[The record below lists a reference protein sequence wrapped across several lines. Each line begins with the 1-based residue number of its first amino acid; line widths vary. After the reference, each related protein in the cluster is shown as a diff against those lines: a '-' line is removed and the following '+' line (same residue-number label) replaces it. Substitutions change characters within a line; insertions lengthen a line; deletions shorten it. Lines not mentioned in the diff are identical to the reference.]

1 MAIKIIASARKFIAS
16 LTGSD
21 KSLTGK
27 VNLNIIISF
36 GLRAI
41 SVASA
46 FLTVS
51 FSLKLLDT
59 NKYGIWLA
67 ISSTVSW
74 ISVLDIGLANGLRN
88 KIAEYFALKDYAS
101 SKVDVSSTYA
111 ILLMIMVPVMV
122 IFCAI
127 APFVNWNS
135 VFNTHLDEHELMY
148 TLIAVFIGL
157 ALQFVLKPIASILQG
172 DQKIHKANQI
182 ALVCNVSPLIPIIVG
197 AKYLKGSI
205 LFLAMAQT
213 MLPVLVM
220 LIYSIVLFSKGYKN
234 ISPSIKSVDL
244 KKSRSLFGL
253 SFAFFIVQIARVFI
267 LSTTEII
274 ITRNFGGSYVTIY
287 NLLFRYY
294 SVAGIVLY
302 IVLATY
308 WSAFTNAF
316 ALNDLEWV
324 KVSIR
329 KLLKMAFAFTGII
342 IVQFLLIKPVF
353 HIWVGDKVPV
363 PMSTSISMAIYFIL
377 CLFTDTLVIVI
388 NGSGRMRIQSIV
400 TMITAL
406 LHIPVVLFLIRYYHM
421 GLNAIVY
428 ATSIWVII
436 QGIMW
441 RREIGVIMRQSE
453 LRAAAA
459 GVKEADKLQT
469 N

>member
-1 MAIKIIASARKFIAS
+1 MANKIIQSAKKYISS
-16 LTGSD
+16 LTGSSD
-21 KSLTGK
+21 DSLTGK
-27 VNLNIIISF
+27 VNFNIFVSF
-36 GLRAI
+36 ALRAI

-88 KIAEYFALKDYAS
+88 KIAEYFALNDYRS
-101 SKVDVSSTYA
+101 SKIDVSSTYA
-111 ILLMIMVPVMV
+111 ILLLIMVPVML

-135 VFNTHLDEHELMY
+135 VFRTHLDEQELLY
-148 TLIAVFIGL
+148 TLIAVFVGL
-157 ALQFVLKPIASILQG
+157 ALQFVLKPIASVLQG

-182 ALVCNVSPLIPIIVG
+182 ALVCNVSPLIPIIIG

-205 LFLAMAQT
+205 LFLALAQT
-213 MLPVLVM
+213 MLPVVVM
-220 LIYSIVLFSKGYKN
+220 LIYSIVLFSGGYKN
-234 ISPSIKSVDL
+234 ISPSLKNVDL
-244 KKSRSLFGL
+244 KKSKALFGL

-274 ITRNFGGSYVTIY
+274 ITRNFGGSYVTVY

-294 SVAGIVLY
+294 GVAGMILY
-302 IVLATY
+302 IVLASY

-316 ALNDLEWV
+316 ALNDLDWV
-324 KVSIR
+324 RTSMR
-329 KLLKMAFAFTGII
+329 KLVKMASMFTGII
-342 IVQFLLIKPVF
+342 VLQFLLIKPVF
-353 HIWVGDKVPV
+353 HLWVGDKVPV
-363 PMSTSISMAIYFIL
+363 PLSTSISMALYFIF

-400 TMITAL
+400 TMITAI

-421 GLNAIVY
+421 GLNSIIY
-428 ATSIWVII
+428 ATSLWVVI

-441 RREIGVIMRQSE
+441 RREISVIMHHSE
-453 LRAAAA
+453 LRASAVAADN
-459 GVKEADKLQT
+459 AD
-469 N
+469 

>member
-1 MAIKIIASARKFIAS
+1 MASKIIQSAKKYISS
-16 LTGSD
+16 LTGSSD
-21 KSLTGK
+21 DSLTGK
-27 VNLNIIISF
+27 VNFNIFVSF
-36 GLRAI
+36 ALRAI

-88 KIAEYFALKDYAS
+88 KIAEYFALKDYKS
-101 SKVDVSSTYA
+101 SKIDVSSTYA
-111 ILLMIMVPVMV
+111 ILLLIMVPVML

-127 APFVNWNS
+127 APFINWNS
-135 VFNTHLDEHELMY
+135 VFRTHLDEKELLY
-148 TLIAVFIGL
+148 TLIVVFVGL
-157 ALQFVLKPIASILQG
+157 ALQFVLKPIASVLQG

-182 ALVCNVSPLIPIIVG
+182 ALVCNVSPLVPIIIG

-213 MLPVLVM
+213 MLPVVVM
-220 LIYSIVLFSKGYKN
+220 LIYSIVLFSGGYKN
-234 ISPSIKSVDL
+234 ISPSLKNVDL
-244 KKSRSLFGL
+244 KKSKALFGL

-294 SVAGIVLY
+294 GVAGMILY
-302 IVLATY
+302 IVLASY

-316 ALNDLEWV
+316 ALNDLDWV
-324 KVSIR
+324 RTSMR
-329 KLLKMAFAFTGII
+329 KLIRMAFMFTGI
-342 IVQFLLIKPVF
+342 VVLQFLLIKPVF
-353 HIWVGDKVPV
+353 HLWVGDKVPV
-363 PMSTSISMAIYFIL
+363 PMSTSISMALYFIF

-400 TMITAL
+400 TMITAV

-421 GLNAIVY
+421 GLNSIIY
-428 ATSIWVII
+428 ATSLWVVI

-441 RREIGVIMRQSE
+441 RREISVIMHQSE
-453 LRAAAA
+453 LRAAAVA
-459 GVKEADKLQT
+459 NDAD
-469 N
+469 

>member
-1 MAIKIIASARKFIAS
+1 MASKIIQSAKKYISS
-16 LTGSD
+16 LTGSSD
-21 KSLTGK
+21 DSLTGK
-27 VNLNIIISF
+27 VNFNIFVSF
-36 GLRAI
+36 ALRAI

-88 KIAEYFALKDYAS
+88 KIAEYFALKDYKS
-101 SKVDVSSTYA
+101 SKIDVSSTYA
-111 ILLMIMVPVMV
+111 ILLLIMVPVML

-127 APFVNWNS
+127 APFINWNS
-135 VFNTHLDEHELMY
+135 VFRTHLDEKELLY
-148 TLIAVFIGL
+148 TLIVVFVGL
-157 ALQFVLKPIASILQG
+157 ALQFVLKPIASVLQG

-182 ALVCNVSPLIPIIVG
+182 ALVCNVSPLVPIIIG

-213 MLPVLVM
+213 MLPVVVM
-220 LIYSIVLFSKGYKN
+220 LIYSIVLFSGGYKN
-234 ISPSIKSVDL
+234 ISPSLKNVDL
-244 KKSRSLFGL
+244 KKSRALFGL

-294 SVAGIVLY
+294 GVAGMILY
-302 IVLATY
+302 IVLASY

-316 ALNDLEWV
+316 ALNDLDWV
-324 KVSIR
+324 RTSMR
-329 KLLKMAFAFTGII
+329 KLIRMAFMFTGI
-342 IVQFLLIKPVF
+342 VVLQFLLIKPVF
-353 HIWVGDKVPV
+353 HLWVGDKVPV
-363 PMSTSISMAIYFIL
+363 PMSTSISMALYFIF

-400 TMITAL
+400 TMITAV
-406 LHIPVVLFLIRYYHM
+406 LHIPVVLFLIKYYHM
-421 GLNAIVY
+421 GLNSIIY
-428 ATSIWVII
+428 ATSLWVVI

-441 RREIGVIMRQSE
+441 RREISVIMHQSE
-453 LRAAAA
+453 LRAAAVA
-459 GVKEADKLQT
+459 NDAD
-469 N
+469 

>member
-1 MAIKIIASARKFIAS
+1 MANKIIQSAKKYISS
-16 LTGSD
+16 LTGSTD
-21 KSLTGK
+21 DSLTGK
-27 VNLNIIISF
+27 VNFNIFVSF

-41 SVASA
+41 SVAAA

-88 KIAEYFALKDYAS
+88 KIAEYFALKDYQS

-111 ILLMIMVPVMV
+111 ILLLIMVPVML

-127 APFVNWNS
+127 APFVNWNN
-135 VFNTHLDEHELMY
+135 VFRTHLDEQELLY
-148 TLIAVFIGL
+148 TLIVVFVGL

-182 ALVCNVSPLIPIIVG
+182 ALVCNVSPLIPIIIG

-205 LFLAMAQT
+205 LFLALAQT
-213 MLPVLVM
+213 MLPVVVM
-220 LIYSIVLFSKGYKN
+220 LIYSIVLFSRRYSN
-234 ISPSIKSVDL
+234 ISPSLKNVDL
-244 KKSRSLFGL
+244 KKSKALFGL

-274 ITRNFGGSYVTIY
+274 ITRSFGGSYVTIY

-294 SVAGIVLY
+294 GVAGMVLY
-302 IVLATY
+302 IVLASY

-324 KVSIR
+324 RTSMR
-329 KLLKMAFAFTGII
+329 KLLRMAAMFTGI
-342 IVQFLLIKPVF
+342 VALQFLLVKPVF
-353 HIWVGDKVPV
+353 HLWVGDKVPV
-363 PMSTSISMAIYFIL
+363 PMSTSISMALYFIF

-400 TMITAL
+400 TMITAI

-421 GLNAIVY
+421 GLNSIVY
-428 ATSIWVII
+428 ATSLWVVI

-441 RREIGVIMRQSE
+441 RREIIVIMRQNE
-453 LRAAAA
+453 LRAAA
-459 GVKEADKLQT
+459 VNNPD
-469 N
+469 

>member
-1 MAIKIIASARKFIAS
+1 MTNKIIQSAKKYISS
-16 LTGSD
+16 LTGGSD
-21 KSLTGK
+21 DSLTGK
-27 VNLNIIISF
+27 VNFNIFVSF
-36 GLRAI
+36 ALRAI

-88 KIAEYFALKDYAS
+88 KIAEYFALKDYKS

-111 ILLMIMVPVMV
+111 ILLLIMVPVML
-122 IFCAI
+122 IFCVI

-135 VFNTHLDEHELMY
+135 VFRTHLDEQELLY
-148 TLIAVFIGL
+148 TLIVVFVGL
-157 ALQFVLKPIASILQG
+157 ALQFVLKPIASVLQG

-182 ALVCNVSPLIPIIVG
+182 ALVCNVSPLIPIIIG

-205 LFLAMAQT
+205 LFLALAQT
-213 MLPVLVM
+213 MLPVVVM
-220 LIYSIVLFSKGYKN
+220 LIYSIVLFSRTYSN
-234 ISPSIKSVDL
+234 ISPSIKNVDL
-244 KKSRSLFGL
+244 KKSRALFGL

-294 SVAGIVLY
+294 GVAGMVLY
-302 IVLATY
+302 IVLASY

-324 KVSIR
+324 RTSMR
-329 KLLKMAFAFTGII
+329 KLLRMAAMFTGIVV
-342 IVQFLLIKPVF
+342 VQFLLIKPVF
-353 HIWVGDKVPV
+353 HLWVGDKVPV
-363 PMSTSISMAIYFIL
+363 PMSTSISMALYFIFS
-377 CLFTDTLVIVI
+377 LFTDTLVIVI
-388 NGSGRMRIQSIV
+388 NGSGRMRVQSIV
-400 TMITAL
+400 TMITAI
-406 LHIPVVLFLIRYYHM
+406 LHIPVVLFLIKYYHM
-421 GLNAIVY
+421 GLNSIIY
-428 ATSIWVII
+428 ATSLWVVI

-441 RREIGVIMRQSE
+441 RREISVIMHQSE

-459 GVKEADKLQT
+459 NADQQHS
-469 N
+469 

>member
-1 MAIKIIASARKFIAS
+1 MASKIIQSAKKYISS
-16 LTGSD
+16 LTGSSD
-21 KSLTGK
+21 DSLTGK
-27 VNLNIIISF
+27 VNFNIFVSF
-36 GLRAI
+36 ALRAI

-88 KIAEYFALKDYAS
+88 KIAEYFALKDYKS
-101 SKVDVSSTYA
+101 SKIDVSSTYA
-111 ILLMIMVPVMV
+111 ILLLIMVPVML

-127 APFVNWNS
+127 APFINWNN
-135 VFNTHLDEHELMY
+135 VFRTHLDEKELLY
-148 TLIAVFIGL
+148 TLIVVFVGL
-157 ALQFVLKPIASILQG
+157 ALQFVLKPIASVLQG

-182 ALVCNVSPLIPIIVG
+182 ALVCNVSPLVPIIIG

-213 MLPVLVM
+213 MLPVVVM
-220 LIYSIVLFSKGYKN
+220 LIYSIVLFSGGYKN
-234 ISPSIKSVDL
+234 ISPSLKNVDL
-244 KKSRSLFGL
+244 KKSKALFGL

-294 SVAGIVLY
+294 GVAGMILY
-302 IVLATY
+302 IVLASY

-316 ALNDLEWV
+316 ALNDLDWV
-324 KVSIR
+324 RTSMR
-329 KLLKMAFAFTGII
+329 KLIRMAFMFTGI
-342 IVQFLLIKPVF
+342 VVLQFLLIKPVF
-353 HIWVGDKVPV
+353 HLWVGDKVPV
-363 PMSTSISMAIYFIL
+363 PMSTSISMALYFIF

-400 TMITAL
+400 TMITAV

-421 GLNAIVY
+421 GLNSIIY
-428 ATSIWVII
+428 ATSLWVVI

-441 RREIGVIMRQSE
+441 RREISVIMHQSE
-453 LRAAAA
+453 LRAAAVA
-459 GVKEADKLQT
+459 ANDAD
-469 N
+469 

>member
-1 MAIKIIASARKFIAS
+1 MASKIIQSAKKYISS
-16 LTGSD
+16 LTGSSD
-21 KSLTGK
+21 DSLTGK
-27 VNLNIIISF
+27 VNFNIFVSF
-36 GLRAI
+36 ALRAI

-88 KIAEYFALKDYAS
+88 KIAEYFALKDYKS
-101 SKVDVSSTYA
+101 SKIDVSSTYA
-111 ILLMIMVPVMV
+111 ILLLIMVPVML

-127 APFVNWNS
+127 APFINWNN
-135 VFNTHLDEHELMY
+135 VFRTHLDEKELLY
-148 TLIAVFIGL
+148 TLIVVFVGL
-157 ALQFVLKPIASILQG
+157 ALQFVLKPIASVLQG

-182 ALVCNVSPLIPIIVG
+182 ALVCNVSPLIPIIIG

-213 MLPVLVM
+213 MLPVVVM
-220 LIYSIVLFSKGYKN
+220 LIYSIVLFSGGYKN
-234 ISPSIKSVDL
+234 ISPSLKNVDL
-244 KKSRSLFGL
+244 KKSKALFGL

-294 SVAGIVLY
+294 GVAGMILY
-302 IVLATY
+302 IVLASY

-316 ALNDLEWV
+316 ALNDLDWV
-324 KVSIR
+324 RTSMR
-329 KLLKMAFAFTGII
+329 KLIRMAFMFTGI
-342 IVQFLLIKPVF
+342 VVLQFLLIKPVF
-353 HIWVGDKVPV
+353 HLWVGDKVPV
-363 PMSTSISMAIYFIL
+363 PMSTSISMALYFIF

-400 TMITAL
+400 TMITAV

-421 GLNAIVY
+421 GLNSIIY
-428 ATSIWVII
+428 ATSLWVVI

-441 RREIGVIMRQSE
+441 RREISVIMHQSE
-453 LRAAAA
+453 LRAAAVA
-459 GVKEADKLQT
+459 NDAD
-469 N
+469 

>member
-1 MAIKIIASARKFIAS
+1 MASKIIQSAKKYISS
-16 LTGSD
+16 LTGSSD
-21 KSLTGK
+21 DSLTGK
-27 VNLNIIISF
+27 VNFNIFVSF
-36 GLRAI
+36 ALRAI

-88 KIAEYFALKDYAS
+88 KIAEYFALKDYKS
-101 SKVDVSSTYA
+101 SKIDVSSTYA
-111 ILLMIMVPVMV
+111 ILLLIMVPVML

-127 APFVNWNS
+127 APFINWNN
-135 VFNTHLDEHELMY
+135 VFRTHLDEKELLY
-148 TLIAVFIGL
+148 TLIVVFVGL
-157 ALQFVLKPIASILQG
+157 ALQFVLKPIASVLQG

-182 ALVCNVSPLIPIIVG
+182 ALVCNVSPLIPIIIG

-213 MLPVLVM
+213 MLPVVVM
-220 LIYSIVLFSKGYKN
+220 LIYSIVLFSGGYKN
-234 ISPSIKSVDL
+234 ISPSLKNVDL
-244 KKSRSLFGL
+244 KKSRALFGL

-294 SVAGIVLY
+294 GVAGMILY
-302 IVLATY
+302 IVLASY

-316 ALNDLEWV
+316 ALNDLDWV
-324 KVSIR
+324 RTSMR
-329 KLLKMAFAFTGII
+329 KLIRMAFMFTGI
-342 IVQFLLIKPVF
+342 VVLQFLLIKPVF
-353 HIWVGDKVPV
+353 HLWVGDKVPV
-363 PMSTSISMAIYFIL
+363 PMSTSISMALYFIF

-400 TMITAL
+400 TMITAV

-421 GLNAIVY
+421 GLNSIIY
-428 ATSIWVII
+428 ATSLWVVI

-441 RREIGVIMRQSE
+441 RREISVIMHQSE
-453 LRAAAA
+453 LRAAAVA
-459 GVKEADKLQT
+459 NDAD
-469 N
+469 

>member
-1 MAIKIIASARKFIAS
+1 MAIKIIESAKNYISS
-16 LTGSD
+16 LTSTD

-27 VNLNIIISF
+27 VNFNIIVSF
-36 GLRAI
+36 ALRAI
-41 SVASA
+41 SVVSA

-88 KIAEYFALKDYAS
+88 KIAEYFALQDYKS

-111 ILLMIMVPVMV
+111 ILLLIMVPIMLL
-122 IFCAI
+122 FCVI
-127 APFVNWNS
+127 APFINWNS
-135 VFNTHLDEHELMY
+135 VFNTHLDDRELLY
-148 TLIAVFIGL
+148 TLIVVFLGL
-157 ALQFVLKPIASILQG
+157 AMQFVLKPIASILQG

-182 ALVCNVSPLIPIIVG
+182 ALVCNVSPLIPIIIG

-205 LFLAMAQT
+205 LFLAIAQT
-213 MLPVLVM
+213 MLPVVVM
-220 LIYSIVLFSKGYKN
+220 LVYSVIFFSREYKN
-234 ISPSIKSVDL
+234 ISPSLKSIDL

-274 ITRNFGGSYVTIY
+274 ITRSFGGSFVTIY

-294 SVAGIVLY
+294 SVAGIILY

-324 KVSIR
+324 RASIR
-329 KLLKMAFAFTGII
+329 KLLKMAFMFTGII
-342 IVQFLLIKPVF
+342 IVQFILIKPVF
-353 HIWVGDKVPV
+353 HIWVGDQVPV
-363 PMSTSISMAIYFIL
+363 PQSTSISMAVYFIL

-388 NGSGRMRIQSIV
+388 NGSGRMRIQSVV
-400 TMITAL
+400 TMITAI
-406 LHIPVVLFLIRYYHM
+406 LHIPVVLFLIRHYHM
-421 GLNAIVY
+421 GLNSIVY
-428 ATSIWVII
+428 ATSLWVVI

-441 RREIGVIMRQSE
+441 RREIGIIMRESE
-453 LRAAAA
+453 LKAAATP
-459 GVKEADKLQT
+459 EHIS
-469 N
+469 

>member
-1 MAIKIIASARKFIAS
+1 MASKIIQSAKKYISS
-16 LTGSD
+16 LTGSSD
-21 KSLTGK
+21 DSLTGK
-27 VNLNIIISF
+27 VNFNIFVSF
-36 GLRAI
+36 ALRAI

-88 KIAEYFALKDYAS
+88 KIAEYFALKDYKS
-101 SKVDVSSTYA
+101 SKIDVSSTYA
-111 ILLMIMVPVMV
+111 ILLLIMVPVML

-127 APFVNWNS
+127 APFINWNS
-135 VFNTHLDEHELMY
+135 VFRTHLDEKELLY
-148 TLIAVFIGL
+148 TLIVVFVGL
-157 ALQFVLKPIASILQG
+157 ALQFVLKPIASVLQG

-182 ALVCNVSPLIPIIVG
+182 ALVCNVSPLVPIIIG

-213 MLPVLVM
+213 MLPVVVM
-220 LIYSIVLFSKGYKN
+220 LIYSIVLFSGGYKN
-234 ISPSIKSVDL
+234 ISPSLKNVDL
-244 KKSRSLFGL
+244 KKSKALFGL

-294 SVAGIVLY
+294 GVAGMILY
-302 IVLATY
+302 IVLASY

-316 ALNDLEWV
+316 ALNDLDWV
-324 KVSIR
+324 RTSMR
-329 KLLKMAFAFTGII
+329 KLIRMACMFTGI
-342 IVQFLLIKPVF
+342 VVLQFLLIKPVF
-353 HIWVGDKVPV
+353 HLWVGDKVPV
-363 PMSTSISMAIYFIL
+363 PMSTSISMALYFIF

-400 TMITAL
+400 TMITAV

-421 GLNAIVY
+421 GLNSIIY
-428 ATSIWVII
+428 ATSLWVVI

-441 RREIGVIMRQSE
+441 RREISVIMHQSE
-453 LRAAAA
+453 LRAAAVA
-459 GVKEADKLQT
+459 NDAD
-469 N
+469 

>member
-1 MAIKIIASARKFIAS
+1 MASKIIQSAKKYISS
-16 LTGSD
+16 LTGSSD
-21 KSLTGK
+21 DSLTGK
-27 VNLNIIISF
+27 VNFNIFVSF
-36 GLRAI
+36 ALRAI

-88 KIAEYFALKDYAS
+88 KIAEYFALKDYKS
-101 SKVDVSSTYA
+101 SKIDVSSTYA
-111 ILLMIMVPVMV
+111 ILLLIMVPVML

-127 APFVNWNS
+127 APFINWNN
-135 VFNTHLDEHELMY
+135 VFRTHLDEKELLY
-148 TLIAVFIGL
+148 TLIVVFVGL
-157 ALQFVLKPIASILQG
+157 ALQFVLKPIASVLQG

-182 ALVCNVSPLIPIIVG
+182 ALVCNVSPLVPIIIG

-213 MLPVLVM
+213 MLPVVVM
-220 LIYSIVLFSKGYKN
+220 LIYSIVLFSGGYKN
-234 ISPSIKSVDL
+234 ISPSLKNVDL
-244 KKSRSLFGL
+244 KKSKALFGL

-294 SVAGIVLY
+294 GVAGMILY
-302 IVLATY
+302 IVLASY

-316 ALNDLEWV
+316 ALNDLDWV
-324 KVSIR
+324 RTSMR
-329 KLLKMAFAFTGII
+329 KLIRMACMFTGI
-342 IVQFLLIKPVF
+342 VVLQFLLIKPVF
-353 HIWVGDKVPV
+353 HLWVGDKVPV
-363 PMSTSISMAIYFIL
+363 PMSTSISMALYFIF

-400 TMITAL
+400 TMITAV

-421 GLNAIVY
+421 GLNSIIY
-428 ATSIWVII
+428 ATSLWVVI

-441 RREIGVIMRQSE
+441 RREISVIMHQSE
-453 LRAAAA
+453 LRAAAVA
-459 GVKEADKLQT
+459 NDAD
-469 N
+469 

>member
-1 MAIKIIASARKFIAS
+1 MASKIIQSAKKYISS
-16 LTGSD
+16 LTGSSD
-21 KSLTGK
+21 DSLTGK
-27 VNLNIIISF
+27 VNFNIFVSF
-36 GLRAI
+36 ALRAI

-88 KIAEYFALKDYAS
+88 KIAEYFALKDYKS
-101 SKVDVSSTYA
+101 SKIDVSSTYA
-111 ILLMIMVPVMV
+111 ILLLIMVPVML
-122 IFCAI
+122 IFCVI
-127 APFVNWNS
+127 APFINWNS
-135 VFNTHLDEHELMY
+135 VFRTHLDEKELLY
-148 TLIAVFIGL
+148 TLIVVFVGL
-157 ALQFVLKPIASILQG
+157 ALQFVLKPIASVLQG

-182 ALVCNVSPLIPIIVG
+182 ALVCNVSPLVPIIIG

-213 MLPVLVM
+213 MLPVVVM
-220 LIYSIVLFSKGYKN
+220 LIYSIVLFSGGYKN
-234 ISPSIKSVDL
+234 ISPSLKNVDL
-244 KKSRSLFGL
+244 KKSRALFGL

-294 SVAGIVLY
+294 GVAGMILY
-302 IVLATY
+302 IVLASY

-324 KVSIR
+324 RTSMR
-329 KLLKMAFAFTGII
+329 KLIKMAFMFTGIVI
-342 IVQFLLIKPVF
+342 LQFLLIKPVF
-353 HIWVGDKVPV
+353 HLWVGDKVPV
-363 PMSTSISMAIYFIL
+363 PMSTSISMALYFIF

-400 TMITAL
+400 TMITAV

-421 GLNAIVY
+421 GLNSIIY
-428 ATSIWVII
+428 ATSLWVVI

-441 RREIGVIMRQSE
+441 RREISVIMHQSE
-453 LRAAAA
+453 LRAAAVA
-459 GVKEADKLQT
+459 NDAD
-469 N
+469 

>member
-1 MAIKIIASARKFIAS
+1 MASKIIQSAKKYISS
-16 LTGSD
+16 LTGSSD
-21 KSLTGK
+21 DSLTGK
-27 VNLNIIISF
+27 VNFNIFVSF
-36 GLRAI
+36 ALRAI

-88 KIAEYFALKDYAS
+88 KIAEYFALKDYKS
-101 SKVDVSSTYA
+101 SKIDVSSTYA
-111 ILLMIMVPVMV
+111 ILLLIMVPVML

-127 APFVNWNS
+127 APFINWNS
-135 VFNTHLDEHELMY
+135 VFRTHLDEKELLY
-148 TLIAVFIGL
+148 TLIVVFVGL
-157 ALQFVLKPIASILQG
+157 ALQFVLKPIASVLQG

-182 ALVCNVSPLIPIIVG
+182 ALVCNVSPLVPIIIG

-213 MLPVLVM
+213 MLPVVVM
-220 LIYSIVLFSKGYKN
+220 LIYSIVLFSGGYKN
-234 ISPSIKSVDL
+234 ISPSLKNVDL
-244 KKSRSLFGL
+244 KKSRALFGL

-294 SVAGIVLY
+294 GVAGMILY
-302 IVLATY
+302 IVLASY

-316 ALNDLEWV
+316 ALNDLDWV
-324 KVSIR
+324 RTSMR
-329 KLLKMAFAFTGII
+329 KLIRMAFMFTGI
-342 IVQFLLIKPVF
+342 VVLQFLLIKPVF
-353 HIWVGDKVPV
+353 HLWVGDKVPV
-363 PMSTSISMAIYFIL
+363 PMSTSISMPLYFIF

-400 TMITAL
+400 TMITAV
-406 LHIPVVLFLIRYYHM
+406 LHIPVVLFLIKYYHM
-421 GLNAIVY
+421 GLNSIIY
-428 ATSIWVII
+428 ATSLWVVI

-441 RREIGVIMRQSE
+441 RREISVIMHQSE
-453 LRAAAA
+453 LRAAAVA
-459 GVKEADKLQT
+459 NDAD
-469 N
+469 

>member
-1 MAIKIIASARKFIAS
+1 MASKIIQSAKKYISS
-16 LTGSD
+16 LTGSSD
-21 KSLTGK
+21 DSLTGK
-27 VNLNIIISF
+27 VNFNIFVSF
-36 GLRAI
+36 ALRAI

-88 KIAEYFALKDYAS
+88 KIAEYFALKDYKS
-101 SKVDVSSTYA
+101 SKIDVSSTYA
-111 ILLMIMVPVMV
+111 ILLLIMVPVML
-122 IFCAI
+122 IFCVI
-127 APFVNWNS
+127 APFINWNS
-135 VFNTHLDEHELMY
+135 VFRTHLDEKELLY
-148 TLIAVFIGL
+148 TLIVVFVGL
-157 ALQFVLKPIASILQG
+157 ALQFVLKPIASVLQG

-182 ALVCNVSPLIPIIVG
+182 ALVCNVSPLVPIIIG

-213 MLPVLVM
+213 MLPVVVM
-220 LIYSIVLFSKGYKN
+220 LIYSIVLFSGGYKN
-234 ISPSIKSVDL
+234 ISPSLKNVDL
-244 KKSRSLFGL
+244 KKSRALFGL

-294 SVAGIVLY
+294 GVAGMILY
-302 IVLATY
+302 IVLASY

-324 KVSIR
+324 RTSMR
-329 KLLKMAFAFTGII
+329 KLIKMAFMFTGI
-342 IVQFLLIKPVF
+342 VVLQFLLIKPVF
-353 HIWVGDKVPV
+353 HLWVGDKVPV
-363 PMSTSISMAIYFIL
+363 PMSTSISMALYFIF

-400 TMITAL
+400 TMITAV

-421 GLNAIVY
+421 GLNSIIY
-428 ATSIWVII
+428 ATSLWVVI

-441 RREIGVIMRQSE
+441 RREISVIMHQSE
-453 LRAAAA
+453 LRAAAVA
-459 GVKEADKLQT
+459 NNAD
-469 N
+469 

>member
-1 MAIKIIASARKFIAS
+1 MASKIIQSAKKYISS
-16 LTGSD
+16 LTGSSD
-21 KSLTGK
+21 DSLTGK
-27 VNLNIIISF
+27 VNFNIFVSF
-36 GLRAI
+36 ALRAI

-88 KIAEYFALKDYAS
+88 KIAEYFALKDYKS
-101 SKVDVSSTYA
+101 SKIDVSSTYA
-111 ILLMIMVPVMV
+111 ILLLIMVPVML

-127 APFVNWNS
+127 APFINWNS
-135 VFNTHLDEHELMY
+135 VFRTHLDEKELLY
-148 TLIAVFIGL
+148 TLIVVFVGL
-157 ALQFVLKPIASILQG
+157 ALQFVLKPIASVLQG

-182 ALVCNVSPLIPIIVG
+182 ALVCNVSPLIPIIIG

-213 MLPVLVM
+213 MLPVVVM
-220 LIYSIVLFSKGYKN
+220 LIYSIVLFSGGYKN
-234 ISPSIKSVDL
+234 ISPSLKNVDL
-244 KKSRSLFGL
+244 KKSKALFGL

-294 SVAGIVLY
+294 GVAGMILY
-302 IVLATY
+302 IVLASY

-316 ALNDLEWV
+316 ALNDLDWV
-324 KVSIR
+324 RTSMR
-329 KLLKMAFAFTGII
+329 KLIRMAFMFTGI
-342 IVQFLLIKPVF
+342 VVLQFLLIKPVF
-353 HIWVGDKVPV
+353 HLWVGDKVPV
-363 PMSTSISMAIYFIL
+363 PMSTSISMALYFIF

-400 TMITAL
+400 TMITAV

-421 GLNAIVY
+421 GLNSIIY
-428 ATSIWVII
+428 ATSLWVVI

-441 RREIGVIMRQSE
+441 RREISVIMHQSE
-453 LRAAAA
+453 LRAAAVA
-459 GVKEADKLQT
+459 NDAD
-469 N
+469 

>member
-1 MAIKIIASARKFIAS
+1 MASKIIQSAKKYISS
-16 LTGSD
+16 LTGSSD
-21 KSLTGK
+21 DSLTGK
-27 VNLNIIISF
+27 VNFNIFVSF
-36 GLRAI
+36 ALRAI

-88 KIAEYFALKDYAS
+88 KIAEYFALKDYKS
-101 SKVDVSSTYA
+101 SKIDVSSTYA
-111 ILLMIMVPVMV
+111 ILLLIMVPVML

-127 APFVNWNS
+127 APFINWNN
-135 VFNTHLDEHELMY
+135 VFRTHLDEKELLY
-148 TLIAVFIGL
+148 TLIVVFVGL
-157 ALQFVLKPIASILQG
+157 TLQFVLKPIASVLQG

-182 ALVCNVSPLIPIIVG
+182 ALVCNVSPLIPIIIG

-213 MLPVLVM
+213 MLPVVVM
-220 LIYSIVLFSKGYKN
+220 LIYSIVLFSGGYKN
-234 ISPSIKSVDL
+234 ISPSLKNVDL
-244 KKSRSLFGL
+244 KKSKALFGL

-294 SVAGIVLY
+294 GVAGMILY
-302 IVLATY
+302 IVLASY

-316 ALNDLEWV
+316 ALNDLDWV
-324 KVSIR
+324 RTSMR
-329 KLLKMAFAFTGII
+329 KLIRMAFMFTGI
-342 IVQFLLIKPVF
+342 VVLQFLLIKPVF
-353 HIWVGDKVPV
+353 HLWVGDKVPV
-363 PMSTSISMAIYFIL
+363 PMSTSISMALYFIF

-400 TMITAL
+400 TMITAV

-421 GLNAIVY
+421 GLNSIIY
-428 ATSIWVII
+428 ATSLWVVI

-441 RREIGVIMRQSE
+441 RREISVIMHQSE
-453 LRAAAA
+453 LRAAAVA
-459 GVKEADKLQT
+459 NDAD
-469 N
+469 

>member
-1 MAIKIIASARKFIAS
+1 MASKIIQSAKKYISS
-16 LTGSD
+16 LTGSSD
-21 KSLTGK
+21 DSLTGK
-27 VNLNIIISF
+27 VNFNIFVSF
-36 GLRAI
+36 ALRAI

-88 KIAEYFALKDYAS
+88 KIAEYFALKDYKS
-101 SKVDVSSTYA
+101 SKIDVSSTYA
-111 ILLMIMVPVMV
+111 ILLLIMVPVML
-122 IFCAI
+122 IFCVI
-127 APFVNWNS
+127 APFINWNS
-135 VFNTHLDEHELMY
+135 VFRTHLDEKELLY
-148 TLIAVFIGL
+148 TLIVVFVGL
-157 ALQFVLKPIASILQG
+157 ALQFVLKPIASVLQG

-182 ALVCNVSPLIPIIVG
+182 ALVCNVSPLVPIIIG

-213 MLPVLVM
+213 MLPVVVM
-220 LIYSIVLFSKGYKN
+220 LIYSIVLFSGGYKN
-234 ISPSIKSVDL
+234 ISPSLKNVDL
-244 KKSRSLFGL
+244 KKSKALFGL

-294 SVAGIVLY
+294 GVAGMILY
-302 IVLATY
+302 IVLASY

-316 ALNDLEWV
+316 ALNDLDWV
-324 KVSIR
+324 RTSMR
-329 KLLKMAFAFTGII
+329 KLIRMAFMFTGI
-342 IVQFLLIKPVF
+342 VVLQFLLIKPVF
-353 HIWVGDKVPV
+353 HLWVGDKVPV
-363 PMSTSISMAIYFIL
+363 PMSTSISMALYFIF

-400 TMITAL
+400 TMITAV

-421 GLNAIVY
+421 GLNSIIY
-428 ATSIWVII
+428 ATSLWVVI

-441 RREIGVIMRQSE
+441 RREISVIMHQSE
-453 LRAAAA
+453 LRAAAVA
-459 GVKEADKLQT
+459 ANDAD
-469 N
+469 

>member
-1 MAIKIIASARKFIAS
+1 MAIKIIQSAKKYISS
-16 LTGSD
+16 LTGPD
-21 KSLTGK
+21 NSLTGK
-27 VNLNIIISF
+27 VNFNIAVSF

-41 SVASA
+41 SVACA

-51 FSLKLLDT
+51 FSLQLLDT

-88 KIAEYFALKDYAS
+88 KVAGYFAIKDYNS
-101 SKVDVSSTYA
+101 SKADVSSTYA
-111 ILLMIMVPVMV
+111 ILVLIMIPVMLLFSV
-122 IFCAI
+122 I
-127 APFVNWNS
+127 APLVNWNS
-135 VFNTHLDEHELMY
+135 VFKTHLDERELLY
-148 TLIAVFIGL
+148 TLIVVFIGL
-157 ALQFVLKPIASILQG
+157 SLQFVLKPIASILQG

-182 ALVCNVSPLIPIIVG
+182 ALVCNVSPLVPIIIG

-220 LIYSIVLFSKGYKN
+220 LIYSIVLFTNGYKN
-234 ISPSIKSVDL
+234 ISPSLKSVDL

-274 ITRNFGGSYVTIY
+274 ITRNFGGSYVTTY

-294 SVAGIVLY
+294 SVAGMVLY

-316 ALNDLEWV
+316 ALNDLEWI
-324 KVSIR
+324 KASIR
-329 KLLKMAFAFTGII
+329 KLLKMAFMFTAV
-342 IVQFLLIKPVF
+342 IVIQFLLIKPVF
-353 HIWVGDKVPV
+353 HIWVGGKVPV
-363 PMSTSISMAIYFIL
+363 PLSTSISMAVYFIL

-388 NGSGRMRIQSIV
+388 NGSGRMKIQSVV
-400 TMITAL
+400 TLITAI
-406 LHIPVVLFLIRYYHM
+406 LHIPFVLFLIRYYHL
-421 GLNAIVY
+421 GLNSIIY
-428 ATSIWVII
+428 ATSLWVVI

-441 RREIGVIMRQSE
+441 RREIGIIIRETEQK
-453 LRAAAA
+453 AA
-459 GVKEADKLQT
+459 GAMAKIHA
-469 N
+469 NHNS

>member
-1 MAIKIIASARKFIAS
+1 MASKIIQSAKKYISS
-16 LTGSD
+16 LTGSSND
-21 KSLTGK
+21 SLTGK
-27 VNLNIIISF
+27 VNFNIFVSF
-36 GLRAI
+36 ALRAI

-88 KIAEYFALKDYAS
+88 KIAEYFALKDYKS
-101 SKVDVSSTYA
+101 SKIDVSSTYA
-111 ILLMIMVPVMV
+111 ILLLIMVPVML

-127 APFVNWNS
+127 APFINWNN
-135 VFNTHLDEHELMY
+135 VFRTHLDEKELLY
-148 TLIAVFIGL
+148 TLIVVFVGL
-157 ALQFVLKPIASILQG
+157 ALQFVLKPIASVLQG

-182 ALVCNVSPLIPIIVG
+182 ALVCNVSPLVPIIIG

-213 MLPVLVM
+213 MLPVVVM
-220 LIYSIVLFSKGYKN
+220 LIYSIVLFSGGYKN
-234 ISPSIKSVDL
+234 ISPSLKNVDL
-244 KKSRSLFGL
+244 KKSKALFGL

-294 SVAGIVLY
+294 GVAGMILY
-302 IVLATY
+302 IVLASY

-316 ALNDLEWV
+316 ALNDLDWV
-324 KVSIR
+324 RTSMR
-329 KLLKMAFAFTGII
+329 KLIRMAFMFTGI
-342 IVQFLLIKPVF
+342 VVLQFLLIKPVF
-353 HIWVGDKVPV
+353 HLWVGDKVPV
-363 PMSTSISMAIYFIL
+363 PMSTSISMALYFIF

-400 TMITAL
+400 TMITAV

-421 GLNAIVY
+421 GLNSIIY
-428 ATSIWVII
+428 ATSLWVVI

-441 RREIGVIMRQSE
+441 RREISVIMHQSE
-453 LRAAAA
+453 LRAAAVA
-459 GVKEADKLQT
+459 NDAD
-469 N
+469 

>member
-1 MAIKIIASARKFIAS
+1 MASKIIQSAKKYISS
-16 LTGSD
+16 LTGSSD
-21 KSLTGK
+21 DSLTGK
-27 VNLNIIISF
+27 VNFNIFVSF
-36 GLRAI
+36 ALRAI

-88 KIAEYFALKDYAS
+88 KIAEYFALKDYKS
-101 SKVDVSSTYA
+101 SKIDVSSTYA
-111 ILLMIMVPVMV
+111 ILLLIMVPVML

-127 APFVNWNS
+127 APFINWNN
-135 VFNTHLDEHELMY
+135 VFRTHLDEKELLY
-148 TLIAVFIGL
+148 TLIVVFVGL
-157 ALQFVLKPIASILQG
+157 ALQFVLKPIASVLQG

-182 ALVCNVSPLIPIIVG
+182 ALVCNVSPLIPIIIG

-213 MLPVLVM
+213 MLPVVVM
-220 LIYSIVLFSKGYKN
+220 LIYSIVLFSGGYRN
-234 ISPSIKSVDL
+234 ISPSLKNVDL
-244 KKSRSLFGL
+244 KKSKALFGL

-294 SVAGIVLY
+294 GVAGMILY
-302 IVLATY
+302 IVLASY

-316 ALNDLEWV
+316 ALNDLDWV
-324 KVSIR
+324 RTSMR
-329 KLLKMAFAFTGII
+329 KLIRMAFMFTGI
-342 IVQFLLIKPVF
+342 VVLQFLLIKPVF
-353 HIWVGDKVPV
+353 HLWVGDKVPV
-363 PMSTSISMAIYFIL
+363 PMSTSISMALYFIF

-400 TMITAL
+400 TMITAV

-421 GLNAIVY
+421 GLNSIIY
-428 ATSIWVII
+428 ATSLWVVI

-441 RREIGVIMRQSE
+441 RREISVIMHQSE
-453 LRAAAA
+453 LRAAAVA
-459 GVKEADKLQT
+459 ANDAD
-469 N
+469 